1 MSESSLSKWAKI
13 PAVLG
18 KAAKFL
24 PVEAPWVGLAV
35 ELVSHLTTSMG
46 ATSND
51 SKEVLRHVEGLR
63 GDVTEMT
70 ASHLALGAKL
80 DEQTVKL
87 ATQVT
92 AMNLVTK
99 SLEAA
104 HEELTATRDDL
115 AATRT
120 TAEGLR
126 VRLEKLEKRATVMG
140 LVGIVL
146 LVVVCALTILLVVH
160 LRR

>member
-1 MSESSLSKWAKI
+1 MAETTNKWAKI
-13 PAVLG
+13 PSLLV
-18 KAAKFL
+18 KAANFL
-24 PVEAPWVGLAV
+24 PIEAPWVAIV
-35 ELVSHLTTSMG
+35 MELVSHLTASIG
-46 ATSND
+46 ATSGE
-51 SKEVLRHVEGLR
+51 SKETLRHVETLR
-63 GDVTEMT
+63 EEVTEM
-70 ASHLALGAKL
+70 AAAQMALGAKL
-80 DEQTVKL
+80 DEQRVKL

-104 HEELTATRDDL
+104 HQELAATRDDL

-126 VRLEKLEKRATVMG
+126 VRLEKLEKRATVLG
-140 LVGIVL
+140 GVGIVL
-146 LVVVCALTILLVVH
+146 VVVVCALSIALVVH